1 MAASALS
8 LKAYPNKREFSSIM
22 SVSIKK
28 ENGSTDRLELRA
40 ELTWDIPKDTSC
52 PLATQLDENP
62 KDVTI
67 HHYNDTCFMEVELLD
82 SSNGT
87 DPHRLKLQE
96 TVGNCAC
103 PTFWKNGCHP
113 RFQIVE
119 DMSANAEVFLPNRQ
133 TLRELIA
140 DLRQTDRNPRIR
152 NLTFTGDENDVAEI
166 RSMNVRTLTE
176 REMESIEFAVR
187 EGYYDRDRK
196 ISLQDIADE
205 FDVNKST
212 CSERL
217 DSAESKIVKQLFV
230 E

>member
-1 MAASALS
+1 MGASCLS
-8 LKAYPNKREFSSIM
+8 CTANPNKRESSRIM
-22 SVSIKK
+22 SISIKK
-28 ENGSTDRLELRA
+28 EKGSTERLELRA

-62 KDVTI
+62 MDVTI
-67 HHYNDTCFMEVELLD
+67 HHYNNTCFMEVELPD
-82 SSNGT
+82 SPNGT
-87 DPHRLKLQE
+87 DTHRLKLQE

-119 DMSANAEVFLPNRQ
+119 NMTANAEVFLPDRQ

-140 DLRQTDRNPRIR
+140 DLRKTDRNPKIR
-152 NLTFTGDENDVAEI
+152 NLTFTGDESDVAEI

-176 REMESIEFAVR
+176 CEMESIEFAAQ

-196 ISLQDIADE
+196 ISLEDIADE

>member
-1 MAASALS
+1 M
-8 LKAYPNKREFSSIM
+8 SSTTA
-22 SVSIKK
+22 K
-28 ENGSTDRLELRA
+28 ENGSTEHLELRA
-40 ELTWDIPKDTSC
+40 ELTWNIPEDTSC
-52 PLATQLDENP
+52 PLATQLTENP
-62 KDVTI
+62 KEVTI
-67 HHYNDTCFMEVELLD
+67 HHYDDTCHMEVELAD
-82 SSNGT
+82 VQNERSR
-87 DPHRLKLQE
+87 DKLKLQE

-119 DMSANAEVFLPNRQ
+119 DMSAIAEVYLTSRK

-140 DLRQTDRNPRIR
+140 DLRQTDREPSIR
-152 NLTFTGDENDVAEI
+152 NLTITNERGNVADI
-166 RSMNVRTLTE
+166 RSMNVGTLTKC
-176 REMESIEFAVR
+176 EMASIEFAAR

-217 DSAESKIVKQLFV
+217 SKAEAKIVKELFAN
-230 E
+230 